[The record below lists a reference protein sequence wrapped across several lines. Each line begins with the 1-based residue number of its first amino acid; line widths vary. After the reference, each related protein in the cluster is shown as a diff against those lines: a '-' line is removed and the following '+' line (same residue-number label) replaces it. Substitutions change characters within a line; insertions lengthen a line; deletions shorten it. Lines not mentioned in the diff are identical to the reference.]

1 MQILS
6 IAKGLFN
13 KIIDGTLKAGD
24 VKSANESIMEMV
36 NINLLPGNIL
46 IIIQSVGIVS
56 LNTRIWY
63 AASKTHNHLLDV
75 LFGTTTIFLTRD
87 HRLLH
92 RFCSSHSTVF

>member
-46 IIIQSVGIVS
+46 NNTKCGNCELKHKNLVGGIK
-56 LNTRIWY
+56 NP
-63 AASKTHNHLLDV
+63 
-75 LFGTTTIFLTRD
+75 
-87 HRLLH
+87 
-92 RFCSSHSTVF
+92 